1 MMNKAAV
8 SIIALLICSSAVGGE
23 DVTIKAVMAD
33 LYFLSLRCDNYL
45 SEITP
50 EEKDLMS
57 DAASKLEINQF
68 LRFIASKDAII
79 NDFQKP
85 FKDVGLTFN
94 PHMSELQKKL
104 KGEPNLADVYTDE
117 NYSPEINTQALN
129 TWVSI
134 KKSNNRSKTQKEDI
148 NKFVF
153 CRIATVAAG
162 LGANANHSEKYAAY
176 VVARPRK
183 ASIGYFEVSADRGT
197 YGKEV
202 GTGNRYAEPKS
213 WDGSRFFTVHATFK
227 NMDTE
232 SRLPVEG
239 SLFINYGGREYEF
252 DSVEPVALEGYNI
265 WFRKINPLI
274 AMKTKIVYRIPDEV
288 YGEVFW
294 RPGRNP
300 DDKRLWIG
308 NIKAD
313 ASN

>member
-1 MMNKAAV
+1 MMNKATV
-8 SIIALLICSSAVGGE
+8 SIIALLNYSNAVAGE

-33 LYFLSLRCDNYL
+33 LYFLSLRCDSYL
-45 SEITP
+45 AEVTP
-50 EEKDLMS
+50 EERELMIK
-57 DAASKLEINQF
+57 AADKFEINET
-68 LRFIASKDAII
+68 LRFVTGRDAII

-85 FKDVGLTFN
+85 FKSIGLSFN
-94 PHMSELQKKL
+94 SNLSEYQKKL
-104 KGEPNLADVYTDE
+104 KGEPDLSGLYADE
-117 NYSPEINTQALN
+117 IYSSEMHTEALN
-129 TWVSI
+129 TWSQI
-134 KKSNNRSKTQKEDI
+134 KKTNNRSKVQKENI

-162 LGANANHSEKYAAY
+162 LGANANYSENYAAY

-239 SLFINYGGREYEF
+239 SLFINYDGREYEF
-252 DSVEPVALEGYNI
+252 DSVEPIALEGYNI

-308 NIKAD
+308 NIKAN